1 MIECGTRIRGLVVGL
16 ALLCSPLTALAQ
28 ANVGMGPLT
37 GTLAETEP
45 TTGAL
50 SIGRIRLAP
59 GLVIREIGW
68 DSNVF
73 NTATDQKEDYVAAI
87 APDVSTFTLTRFL
100 KLSAYAGG
108 DFLYYQTY
116 EAERH
121 SGYAVRARAD
131 LLLSRVRPFVAGGR
145 TNQRTRPNGEI
156 DVRAIR
162 EDEEISGGLAFE
174 LSPTSIVYGAA
185 YNLRNQY
192 QNSFEEGVSL
202 AESLNRTNREYS
214 AGLRTELTP
223 LLAVT
228 LSGAYR
234 IDGFDGAPI
243 RDAASTSANVS
254 LRIGAEA
261 VLSGFINASY
271 RDFKPQDPLL
281 ARYRGIAG
289 TAGLVYPFL
298 EFGRISLTAVR
309 GTEYSFD
316 ETEGYFLEN
325 SLTLGYTHRL
335 FGEVD
340 AQVRGGRSL
349 FDYGFRINSP
359 AHRDQLDTVGGSL
372 GYNLPNRTRVSLNYE
387 YSRRRSVELP
397 ERNYARRRMYMAWT
411 FAL

>member
-1 MIECGTRIRGLVVGL
+1 MMECVRRMRAVVVGL
-16 ALLCSPLTALAQ
+16 VLLCAPLTALAQ
-28 ANVGMGPLT
+28 PNVGMGPLT
-37 GTLAETEP
+37 GSLAETEP

-73 NTATDQKEDYVAAI
+73 NTATDPKQDYVATL
-87 APDVSTFTLTRFL
+87 APDVSAFTLLRFM
-100 KLSAYAGG
+100 KVSAYAGG
-108 DFLYYQTY
+108 DFLYYKTY

-121 SGYAVRARAD
+121 AGYAARARAD
-131 LLLSRVRPFVAGGR
+131 LLLSRVRPFVGVGK
-145 TNQRTRPNGEI
+145 TSQRTRPNGEI
-156 DVRAIR
+156 DARAIR
-162 EDEEISGGLAFE
+162 KDDEVSGGLAFE
-174 LSPTSIVYGAA
+174 LSPTSIIYGSA

-192 QNSFEEGVSL
+192 ENAFEEGVSL
-202 AESLNRTNREYS
+202 AQSLNRTSREYS
-214 AGLRTELTP
+214 GGLRTELTP
-223 LLAVT
+223 LAAITVF
-228 LSGAYR
+228 GAYR
-234 IDGFDGAPI
+234 IDGFEGAPV
-243 RDAASTSANVS
+243 RDATSSSANVS

-261 VLSGFINASY
+261 LLSGFISASY

-281 ARYRGIAG
+281 ERYRGIAG

-298 EFGRISLTAVR
+298 ELGRFSLTAVR

-325 SLTLGYTHRL
+325 SLTLAYTHRIV
-335 FGEVD
+335 GEVD
-340 AQVRGGRSL
+340 AQVRGGFSL
-349 FDYGFRINSP
+349 FDYGFRVNSP

-397 ERNYARRRMYMAWT
+397 ERNYERRRAYMAWT